1 MQDFNYFYSNCI
13 ELTFELSCCKYP
25 EVEALALEWK
35 LNLKSMLGFIESAQM
50 GLKGLVIDGKTGRPL
65 QGTFLLTYIILRM
78 LNNVRTFFVDWR
90 TFMKHLRFN

>member
-78 LNNVRTFFVDWR
+78 LR
-90 TFMKHLRFN
+90 K